1 MKRKDFI
8 AMKIKTIKHIVKDGV
23 YNIYKNKVMTI
34 ASVAIV
40 AATIAILGVFSIIFV
55 NLKANLDDLKKRP
68 MIEVFCNENLNEE
81 DIGQIESK
89 ILENKKVMNCK
100 KVTKAEAYKEVQEL
114 FGDEILEGIGEDFL
128 PISFRVNLHDSDD
141 SEAFV
146 NSIKD
151 VPGVDKVDFSKVE
164 VDFINKIVHVVN
176 FISVVLVVVFL
187 IASVGIISNTIKLT
201 VGARKR
207 EIEIMKYVGAADVF
221 VSGPFVVEGM
231 VIGLIG
237 AVIAFVIV
245 GQGYNMLTNN
255 IANSFSGIRVILL
268 KDVINMGLVVFVLM
282 GSCLGAVSGIFSVRK
297 YLRGV

>member
-8 AMKIKTIKHIVKDGV
+8 AMKIRTIRHIIKDGV

-40 AATIAILGVFSIIFV
+40 AATITILGVFLMMFV

-68 MIEVFCNENLNEE
+68 MIEVFCDENLGELE
-81 DIGQIESK
+81 VGQVESK
-89 ILENKKVMNCK
+89 ILEDKKVMNCK
-100 KVTKAEAYKEVQEL
+100 KITKSEAFKEVQEL
-114 FGDEILEGIGEDFL
+114 FGDDILEGISEDFL
-128 PISFRVNLHDSDD
+128 PISFRVNLYDSDY

-146 NSIKD
+146 NSMKD

-164 VDFINKIVHVVN
+164 LDFINKIVHIVN
-176 FISVVLVVVFL
+176 FISIVLVAVFL

-201 VGARKR
+201 VGARKK

-221 VSGPFVVEGM
+221 VSGPFVVEGV

-237 AVIAFVIV
+237 AIIAFVVV

-255 IANSFSGIRVILL
+255 ITNSFSGIRVILL
-268 KDVINMGLVVFVLM
+268 KDVINIGLVVFVLL

-297 YLRGV
+297 YLKGV